1 VGSHAMCEVHS
12 KMQSMSLLGGLGAC
26 PPRKFLKM
34 HTLRLNLVLSEA
46 QNCYA
51 KDSLWKSAVREIS
64 LAVHA
69 NLSLRLSWE
78 LGFQAV

>member
-1 VGSHAMCEVHS
+1 M
-12 KMQSMSLLGGLGAC
+12 

-51 KDSLWKSAVREIS
+51 KDRLLKSAVREIS
-64 LAVHA
+64 LAVHTTFVFLK
-69 NLSLRLSWE
+69 LSSY
-78 LGFQAV
+78 LGRSRAPFDPPYLPLGIT